1 MIAGIEGTVVRRGT
15 DFLVVR
21 AGGLHYKVSVSPQTL
36 AAVGVVG
43 SAVELC
49 TYLQVREDLLQLFG
63 FATADEQDLFEQLLN
78 VSGIGPKGALGL
90 VGFLPPAALRQA
102 IQAGD
107 VERLRRAP
115 GIGAKT
121 AQRLVLELRGKLAPG
136 VAGVAPAG
144 SPAAALAD
152 ALSALGSSPA
162 EVEAAVTYLKG
173 VDLPLEE
180 LLRRAL
186 TFLAEQ
192 ARR

>member
-121 AQRLVLELRGKLAPG
+121 AQRLVLELRGKL
-136 VAGVAPAG
+136 
-144 SPAAALAD
+144 
-152 ALSALGSSPA
+152 
-162 EVEAAVTYLKG
+162 
-173 VDLPLEE
+173 
-180 LLRRAL
+180 
-186 TFLAEQ
+186 
-192 ARR
+192 